1 MIRTEKGALELDGR
15 KSDLMADLS
24 VIMYGMV
31 TSEVISMDELNMVVY
46 NVKTTLERGSVDE
59 ILESVSADVA
69 RYLDELPDDYFGDMT
84 KDEVRALLNKF
95 VPEGKSALKDVRMS
109 DLEARK
115 LAHISN
121 MFE

>member
-1 MIRTEKGALELDGR
+1 MIRTEKGALELDGM

-31 TSEVISMDELNMVVY
+31 TSEVISMDELMMVVD
-46 NVKTTLERGSVDE
+46 NVETTIERGGVDGILER
-59 ILESVSADVA
+59 VSADVLE
-69 RYLDELPDDYFGDMT
+69 YLNELPDDYFGDMT

-109 DLEARK
+109 NLEASK
-115 LAHISN
+115 LAQISN
-121 MFE
+121 IFK